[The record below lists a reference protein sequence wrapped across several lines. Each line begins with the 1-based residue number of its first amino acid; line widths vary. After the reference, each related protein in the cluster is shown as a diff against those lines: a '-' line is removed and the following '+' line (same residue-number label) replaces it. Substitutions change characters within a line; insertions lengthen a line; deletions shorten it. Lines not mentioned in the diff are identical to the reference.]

1 MNVVKI
7 NKNFCFG
14 VVMATIIATSFAA
27 CGQALG
33 FWGCVI
39 AFLISYPYRFESGIV
54 YSIWGGFSDG
64 DIRSLLS
71 VFQIAKENASSLISF
86 NLYQEAGK
94 TAKSGLGINFI
105 QRAKEDSLL
114 VFGISIFQYAN
125 ESAKHYLGINLF
137 QKAEDKALFAFGL
150 SGIQTSRLA
159 LQGITLSF
167 LQLARETAEQEMG
180 VGLYQKAPCVRHF
193 IGLLLFQSFKR
204 KNRSAVSIVALEEG
218 VLPTA

>member
-1 MNVVKI
+1 M
-7 NKNFCFG
+7 
-14 VVMATIIATSFAA
+14 TWIIAIFFAA
-27 CGQALG
+27 CDYALG
-33 FWGCVI
+33 PWGYIV
-39 AFLISYPYRFESGIV
+39 AFLISYPYKVKSGTV
-54 YSIWGGFSDG
+54 YSLWGGFSDG

-71 VFQIAKENASSLISF
+71 VFQVAKENAFSLISLS
-86 NLYQEAGK
+86 LYQRAGK
-94 TAKSGLGINFI
+94 TASSGLGINLI
-105 QRAKEDSLL
+105 QRAEDSLL

-125 ESAKHYLGINLF
+125 EGAKHYLGISLF
-137 QKAEDKALFAFGL
+137 QKAEDKALFVFGL

-167 LQLARETAEQEMG
+167 IQLARETAEQEMG

-218 VLPTA
+218 VLPAA